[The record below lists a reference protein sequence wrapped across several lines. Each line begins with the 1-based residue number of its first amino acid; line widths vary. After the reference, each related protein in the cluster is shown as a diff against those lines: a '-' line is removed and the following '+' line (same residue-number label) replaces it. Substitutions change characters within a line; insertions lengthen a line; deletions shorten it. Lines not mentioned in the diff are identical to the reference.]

1 MPRSRSTSPTSGP
14 TYGSVTSQ
22 VGVLVALSALMGVL
36 VAGLVIPF
44 AGVLGIG
51 TKAVSKSMK
60 DFPIKIADQPLAERS
75 RVLDA
80 QGNLIATFF
89 DENRVNVPLSEV
101 APVMQHALLAI
112 EDARFYE
119 HGALDVKG

>member
-22 VGVLVALSALMGVL
+22 LGVLVALSALMGVL

-44 AGVLGIG
+44 AGVLGMG

-60 DFPIKIADQPLAERS
+60 DFPIKIANDPLAERS
-75 RVLDA
+75 RVLDSH
-80 QGNLIATFF
+80 GNVIATFY
-89 DENRVNVPLSEV
+89 DENRINVPLSKV
-101 APVMQHALLAI
+101 AKVMQKAIVAI
-112 EDARFYE
+112 EDARF
-119 HGALDVKG
+119 